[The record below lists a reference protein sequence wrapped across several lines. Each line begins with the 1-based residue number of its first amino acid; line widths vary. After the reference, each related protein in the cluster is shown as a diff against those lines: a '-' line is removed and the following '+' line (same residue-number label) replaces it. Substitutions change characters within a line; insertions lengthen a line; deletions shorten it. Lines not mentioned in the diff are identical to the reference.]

1 MPNYNILLNVM
12 KQAGMNANEANRP
25 VNVCFGKVVNLS
37 PIKISID
44 QKLTLGSMQL
54 VLTQSVADTLE
65 LDDVVVIIRVQG
77 GQKYVVID
85 KVVNA

>member
-1 MPNYNILLNVM
+1 MPNYNALLNVM

-37 PIKISID
+37 PVKISID

-54 VLTQSVADTLE
+54 VLTQSVADILE
-65 LDDVVVIIRVQG
+65 TDDTVVLIRVQG

-85 KVVNA
+85 KVVQI